1 MKSVT
6 LIASMLTVVCV
17 LGMGCETAT
26 PRTRGKTQKVNEA
39 LVSHYS
45 DAAVENAIVS
55 QATLYPYCYVKASPD
70 LNALGEYHLK
80 VLTEYYLEHPGV
92 LHIRRGNA
100 EQQLY
105 NERVDTV
112 TSTLEEAGVDLSAM
126 HIDAELPDGRGA
138 PSEEAV
144 KAREGNSQST
154 QRSSEQ
160 RSTAT
165 LLQ

>member
-1 MKSVT
+1 MKSAT

-55 QATLYPYCYVKASPD
+55 QATLYPYCYVQASPE
-70 LNALGEYHLK
+70 LNKLGSYHLQ

-100 EQQLY
+100 EEQLY
-105 NERVDTV
+105 NQRVDTV
-112 TSTLEEAGVDLSAM
+112 TSKLKEAGVDLSAM
-126 HIDAELPDGRGA
+126 DIDDRLPGGRGA
-138 PSEEAV
+138 PSEEGV
-144 KAREGNSQST
+144 KAREKSSQSS
-154 QRSSEQ
+154 QRSSEP
-160 RSTAT
+160 RSNMT
-165 LLQ
+165 LSQ